1 VLFPTWTF
9 LYFLAAV
16 VLVRWALPQRLVV
29 PWLLLA
35 SYVFYLS
42 WGPIYGLLIGG
53 VTIFAWGLGLLIA
66 RRPERRRL
74 WIWLGCVI
82 FLGTLA
88 FFKYTQFLVN
98 ELHALLAPTGEPPPA
113 LGIVLPLGIS
123 FFTFQAL
130 SYIIDVY
137 RGHAPEPSLMS
148 FSLFK
153 AFFPQLIAGPIVR
166 VDELCPQIHA
176 PQPFRAAQFADG
188 LELVIRGLL
197 KKIVIADRLAEHVD
211 IVFAAPESY
220 GTLATW
226 LAVLAY
232 AGQIYCDFSGY
243 TDIGRGASKLMGYE
257 LPLNFDLPYL
267 ASNITE
273 FWRKWHM
280 TLSRWLR
287 DYLYISLGGNRH
299 GEGRRNLNLMLTM
312 ALGGLWH
319 GAGWPFLIWGVYHG
333 SLLILHK
340 RWRALTP
347 GLDAARKSTIWH
359 ITSVLFTFLLV
370 ALGWVVF
377 RAPTLDTALTVYGNL
392 LPGAPNSVPVAG
404 LGWIWAMLTVL
415 LISHLLAR
423 WADGRWLWGWLSAHP
438 GRAWLRGLAW
448 ALAIIA
454 CYLFAGRPA
463 EFIYFAF

>member
-1 VLFPTWTF
+1 MLFPTWTF
-9 LYFLAAV
+9 LYFLVAV
-16 VLVRWALPQRLVV
+16 VAVRWLIPKRLVV
-29 PWLLLA
+29 PWLLLT

-53 VTIFAWGLGLLIA
+53 VTVFAWGLGLLIA
-66 RRPERRRL
+66 RRPQKKRL

-82 FLGTLA
+82 FLGLLA
-88 FFKYTQFLVN
+88 FFKYTQFIVN
-98 ELHALLAPTGEPPPA
+98 EVHTLLAPPGDPPPA
-113 LGIVLPLGIS
+113 LGIILPLGIS

-137 RGHAPEPSLMS
+137 RGHAAEPSLMS
-148 FSLFK
+148 FALFK

-166 VDELCPQIHA
+166 VDELCPQIHT

-188 LELVIRGLL
+188 IELVLRGLL

-211 IVFAAPESY
+211 VVFANPENF
-220 GTLATW
+220 GTHATW

-267 ASNITE
+267 SGSITE

-319 GAGWPFLIWGVYHG
+319 GAGFPFLIWGIFHG
-333 SLLILHK
+333 TLLILHK
-340 RWRALTP
+340 LWLGLTHP
-347 GLDAARKSTIWH
+347 FDAHRKTLFWH
-359 ITSVLFTFLLV
+359 IPAVIFTFFLV
-370 ALGWVVF
+370 AMGWVVF
-377 RAPTLDTALTVYGNL
+377 RAPDMETALTIYGNL
-392 LPGAPNSVPVAG
+392 LPGATNAAPVAH
-404 LGWIWAMLTVL
+404 LAWVYAMLGAL
-415 LISHLLAR
+415 LSAHLLGR
-423 WADGRWLWGWLSAHP
+423 WRDGRWLWGWVSEVP
-438 GRAWLRGLAW
+438 GRAWIRGLTW
-448 ALAIIA
+448 ALAVIA